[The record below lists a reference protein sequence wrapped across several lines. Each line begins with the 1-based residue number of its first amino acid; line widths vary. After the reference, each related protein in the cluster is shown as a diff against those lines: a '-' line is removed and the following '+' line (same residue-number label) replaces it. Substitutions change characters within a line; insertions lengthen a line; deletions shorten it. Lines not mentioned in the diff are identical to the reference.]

1 MERSQ
6 TVCSVGLCAEHEN
19 SNRKL
24 KRNLATCLTSCLSLG
39 YFEISR
45 HKTTELLDKLFFL
58 NILTVKSVVVGLSI
72 MFPGDK

>member
-6 TVCSVGLCAEHEN
+6 AVCSVGLCAEHEN

-24 KRNLATCLTSCLSLG
+24 KRLTSCLSLG

-45 HKTTELLDKLFFL
+45 HKTTELLDKLFLKIF
-58 NILTVKSVVVGLSI
+58 
-72 MFPGDK
+72 